1 MHITDIRKRRKRLSA
16 LYLDGEFAVEI
27 DTEIL
32 QRSGFQ
38 VGSEIRDEQLHA
50 LFLESEQH
58 RANEKALYLL
68 ERRNHSKKEL
78 AEKIQRQST
87 RAAAQAAVERM
98 ETLGLVNDEDYAQRY
113 AADLLCRKG
122 YGRRRVQYELQ
133 QKGIDKEIAERVI
146 AELEPDPVGKITELI
161 ERKYARHLQDE
172 KGFRRVVN
180 GLQRYGYRYEDI
192 RRAMAA
198 FTEVLAEEDSI

>member
-1 MHITDIRKRRKRLSA
+1 MHITDIRKRRQRLSA

-68 ERRNHSKKEL
+68 QDEVPHG
-78 AEKIQRQST
+78 I
-87 RAAAQAAVERM
+87 AVEIMSMKKRPDKDI
-98 ETLGLVNDEDYAQRY
+98 VD
-113 AADLLCRKG
+113 
-122 YGRRRVQYELQ
+122 VQATIYCERDSH
-133 QKGIDKEIAERVI
+133 KGIII
-146 AELEPDPVGKITELI
+146 GKQGAMLKRIGST
-161 ERKYARHLQDE
+161 ARYDMQRLLGSPIYLQLWVKVKKDW
-172 KGFRRVVN
+172 RDTDTLLRN
-180 GLQRYGYRYEDI
+180 YGYKMDE
-192 RRAMAA
+192 
-198 FTEVLAEEDSI
+198 S